1 MSGGLQTQPC
11 YFDKKFVV
19 LSDWDGTIT
28 TCDSNDYVTDNY
40 GMGAQGRIALNKEI
54 LEYDK
59 SGKTRGKSFKDGFE
73 LMLSSVSDN
82 GHSLEACK
90 TYLTTP
96 SGTDG
101 RRPVDFT
108 DGFIDF
114 KKFCDEI
121 DIPFTIVSSGMDE
134 LIRAVLTELAKG
146 SEDVVKDIFIV
157 SNGVRRD
164 ATGKWFITWRHPE
177 SGYGHDKSRAILP
190 YREYRETH
198 GGQGPIVFFFGD
210 GVSGM
215 SSFLTSPT
223 AYCSFSSRSFF
234 LLNLQDL
241 SAAQHADVL
250 FVKVTGIDEK
260 DNLKTY
266 CNKAGIPYIPFFD
279 FHVAKKIV
287 GQIVRGEKT
296 KDDFLVKPVAAPN

>member
-1 MSGGLQTQPC
+1 MSEGGLQTQPF

-28 TCDSNDYVTDNY
+28 TCDSNDYLTDNY
-40 GMGAQGRIALNKEI
+40 GMGASQRIALNMEI
-54 LEYDK
+54 LEFDK
-59 SGKTRGKSFKDGFE
+59 SGKTRGKSFKDAFE
-73 LMLSSVSDN
+73 LMLGSVSDN
-82 GHSLEACK
+82 GHSLEDCK

-96 SGTDG
+96 IAADG

-114 KKFCDEI
+114 KKFCDES

-134 LIRAVLTELAKG
+134 LIRAVLMELAKG
-146 SEDVVKDIFIV
+146 SDKDVVQDISIV

-164 ATGKWFITWRHPE
+164 ATGKWFVTWRHPE
-177 SGYGHDKSRAILP
+177 SAYGHDKSRAILP
-190 YREYRETH
+190 YQEYREVHDGH
-198 GGQGPIVFFFGD
+198 GPTVFFFGD
-210 GVSGM
+210 GVS
-215 SSFLTSPT
+215 
-223 AYCSFSSRSFF
+223 
-234 LLNLQDL
+234 DL

-260 DNLKTY
+260 DNLKKH
-266 CNKAGIPYIPFFD
+266 CDKAGIPYIPFLD
-279 FHVAKKIV
+279 FYVVKTIV

-296 KDDFLVKPVAAPN
+296 KDEFLVKPTGAAN

>member
-1 MSGGLQTQPC
+1 MSGGQQTQPF
-11 YFDKKFVV
+11 YFGKKFVV

-40 GMGAQGRIALNKEI
+40 GMGVPQRIALNKEI
-54 LEYDK
+54 LEFDK
-59 SGKTRGKSFKDGFE
+59 SGKTRGKSFKDAFE
-73 LMLSSVSDN
+73 LMLGSVSDN
-82 GHSLEACK
+82 GHSLEDCK

-96 SGTDG
+96 SAVDG

-114 KKFCDEI
+114 KKFCDES

-146 SEDVVKDIFIV
+146 SDKDVVKDISIV

-164 ATGKWFITWRHPE
+164 ATGKWFVTWRHPD

-190 YREYRETH
+190 YREYRQTH
-198 GGQGPIVFFFGD
+198 EGQGPIVFFFGD
-210 GVSGM
+210 GVS
-215 SSFLTSPT
+215 
-223 AYCSFSSRSFF
+223 
-234 LLNLQDL
+234 DL
-241 SAAQHADVL
+241 SAARHADVL

-260 DNLKTY
+260 DNLKTH
-266 CNKAGIPYIPFFD
+266 CDKAGIPYIPFLD
-279 FHVAKKIV
+279 FHIAKAIV

-296 KDDFLVKPVAAPN
+296 KDDFLVKPVGSTN

>member
-1 MSGGLQTQPC
+1 MSSGLQTQPFC
-11 YFDKKFVV
+11 FDKKFVV

-40 GMGAQGRIALNKEI
+40 GMGVSQRIALNKEI
-54 LEYDK
+54 LEFDK
-59 SGKTRGKSFKDGFE
+59 SGKTRGKSFKDAFE
-73 LMLSSVSDN
+73 LMLGSVSDN
-82 GHSLEACK
+82 GHSLEDCK

-96 SGTDG
+96 NAVDG

-114 KKFCDEI
+114 KRFCDES

-146 SEDVVKDIFIV
+146 SDKVVVKDIPIV

-164 ATGKWFITWRHPE
+164 ATGKWFVTWRHPD

-190 YREYRETH
+190 YQEYRQTH
-198 GGQGPIVFFFGD
+198 DGQGPTVFFFGD
-210 GVSGM
+210 GVS
-215 SSFLTSPT
+215 
-223 AYCSFSSRSFF
+223 
-234 LLNLQDL
+234 DL
-241 SAAQHADVL
+241 SAAKHADVL
-250 FVKVTGIDEK
+250 FVKVTGIDER
-260 DNLKTY
+260 DNLKNH
-266 CNKAGIPYIPFFD
+266 CDKAGIPYIPFLD
-279 FHVAKKIV
+279 FHIAKAIV

-296 KDDFLVKPVAAPN
+296 KDEFLVKPAGSVN